1 MQQLMTWVNSILNA
15 RGNEEQGT
23 SAVEYAILII
33 LIAALV
39 VGAGSTLGSAVSKA
53 ISTMASTIVWP

>member
-39 VGAGSTLGSAVSKA
+39 VTAGSTLGNAVSNA
-53 ISTMASTIVWP
+53 ISTMATKIVFP